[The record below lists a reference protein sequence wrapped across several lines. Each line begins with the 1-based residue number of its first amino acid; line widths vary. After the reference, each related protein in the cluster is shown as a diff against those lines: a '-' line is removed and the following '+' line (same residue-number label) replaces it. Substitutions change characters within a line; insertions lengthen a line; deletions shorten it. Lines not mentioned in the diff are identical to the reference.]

1 MKFSDKPG
9 VNVLT
14 LNEEGRE
21 LDEKRS
27 VKEPEN
33 NYKKKTRER
42 LRRQRPLIL
51 LDIDGT
57 MTDKSSRIEV
67 VASLPK
73 MIVLHS
79 LCPALQPP
87 Y

>member
-33 NYKKKTRER
+33 KYKKKTKER
-42 LRRQRPLIL
+42 LRLN
-51 LDIDGT
+51 IDGT
-57 MTDKSSRIEV
+57 LTDK
-67 VASLPK
+67 
-73 MIVLHS
+73 
-79 LCPALQPP
+79 
-87 Y
+87 

>member
-1 MKFSDKPG
+1 M
-9 VNVLT
+9 T

-51 LDIDGT
+51 LYIDGT
-57 MTDKSSRIEV
+57 VTDKSSRIEV

>member
-1 MKFSDKPG
+1 M
-9 VNVLT
+9 T

-33 NYKKKTRER
+33 KYKKK
-42 LRRQRPLIL
+42 
-51 LDIDGT
+51 
-57 MTDKSSRIEV
+57 DKRKVKATTSSNIAR
-67 VASLPK
+67 
-73 MIVLHS
+73 
-79 LCPALQPP
+79 